1 MDTRIYLW
9 GSQTLGLRAR
19 GRRALQGARG
29 FPLYLPLSFSLLGYV
44 RIAGVYAAFL
54 AFLRVRAVQMSEVNL
69 LCSSGL
75 ETFLFSPALCV
86 AEISDLFTLLAIPFS
101 THRAHVC
108 IYLDSLSC
116 VLYYSFP
123 LSVLS
128 PKHVAAEHSLEIYP

>member
-1 MDTRIYLW
+1 M
-9 GSQTLGLRAR
+9 RAR

-29 FPLYLPLSFSLLGYV
+29 FPLYSPLSFSLLGYV
-44 RIAGVYAAFL
+44 RVAGVYAAFL
-54 AFLRVRAVQMSEVNL
+54 AFLRVRAVQKSEVNL

-75 ETFLFSPALCV
+75 ETFYS
-86 AEISDLFTLLAIPFS
+86 PFS
-101 THRAHVC
+101 SRLRYASLRSVISLHSLRYHFLLIVPMC

-123 LSVLS
+123 PSVLS